1 MGGAAGGT
9 AEHLPNQ
16 LLGARGGGQI
26 SCRGVEGSAPEV
38 DTPTTAREGSFQPGP
53 LCDGN
58 AHNVLQRLPHRR
70 IDIPGC
76 LLDVARRGGSKDVG
90 EFGVGE
96 T

>member
-1 MGGAAGGT
+1 MGGAAGGM

-58 AHNVLQRLPHRR
+58 AHNGLQRLPHRHVE
-70 IDIPGC
+70 IPGC
-76 LLDVARRGGSKDVG
+76 LLDVAQRGGAKDVG
-90 EFGVGE
+90 EFGGGE